1 MCLDIKEK
9 KRGKKKKVFYT
20 FILLNYKVIP
30 QKVSKLSHGI
40 TIIFWIWKESKK

>member
-1 MCLDIKEK
+1 MFGYKREEKRKEK
-9 KRGKKKKVFYT
+9 KNVFYT